1 MRAGAAEAVINP
13 VDTGSSVWAEG
24 ALVGRA
30 ARVSAGNGAG
40 PGTGLFAASGVTAT
54 VGSPTP
60 DATAAGAGGTSAP
73 LGATDNGA
81 TTDNGGTATDVDS
94 GGATTAGVSGLTIGT
109 IAGAGASL
117 IGESRMRGGAAMF
130 SDDQHCENKAGS
142 ARKQA
147 FAGGK
152 NSHAPPARAY
162 AISPPRTPSSAGWRA
177 PRPSAPNRPG
187 SLRDLHP
194 LGTSPLNDGPSGQR
208 TTWACRRIRI
218 RYELSIHPCT
228 LIRSLALAAVLF
240 PLTSPAVASPPP
252 PGAPDANTRRLTTA
266 TEIREAVAAALS
278 TGPVGA
284 DLSGVTLLAASL
296 SGSRVTLNFSRHVLD
311 LGPGSLRF
319 EAFFAR
325 VHRAASDVVPADL
338 RAFEIQTE
346 IEGLPLDRWFPPATR
361 VGPPSIA
368 RQLIPSPLPV
378 APAPQPLAGRR
389 IALSPGHGYYLV
401 SGTNYV
407 LQRSYFS
414 GIVEDFVNHDII
426 SALNTL
432 LVEAGADVRPTRNLD
447 RTAGV
452 GETGFPR
459 WQEAARYHVKALGAD
474 ASVWNESGFTHL
486 EQDIRCRPRYANA
499 VGAELLVSVH
509 NNGGGGTGTETLYDT
524 ANGFGPESKRLADL
538 LHAKVITA
546 IRRDYNAAWADR
558 RVQGFNGSYG
568 ENRLATRPAVILEI
582 AFMDRPTPDNAALQ
596 DGRFKLL
603 VATAIRDGIREFLD
617 GPAPAAPATLIA
629 TAESNAISLAWVDT
643 ATNESGFLLERKI
656 DAAPTWT
663 TLATLAANTVS
674 FRDATATSGTLA
686 YVYRVSAFNSGG
698 SSAGYSNEATA
709 TLLAPPVT
717 LLLAAVTPATIQTRD
732 WNQTADFTLTVTD
745 ASGAPVT
752 GAALVVR
759 DLLRNTGETLFAST
773 ADATGRLTYRT
784 TVPTGQTD
792 GSYAITFQATK
803 SGATSSAVVTREVVV
818 AHAPVVA
825 DGAPTIVT
833 QPLAQ
838 TVIAGTPVSFVVNTA
853 SSGSTSH
860 SYQWHFN
867 GSPLTGTTRP
877 AFTLPAVT
885 AAQAGAYS
893 VVVTTPAGS
902 VTSLAAQLKVNPA
915 AWLSNVSLRTTLA
928 SGQNVI
934 VGFVVGGDGSP
945 KDLLLRAAG
954 PALAGFGLTG
964 AMTDPRLELYRD
976 STKLT
981 DNNDWPAALAP
992 SFAAVGAFPFA
1003 AASRDAALQ
1012 RSFVGAHTVQ
1022 VTGTSGGVVL
1032 VEGYDAGPGSAARLV
1047 NLSARNRVGTGA
1059 DILIAGFYV
1068 AGAGSQRVLIRAVG
1082 PTLAALGV
1090 SSVLADPQLEVTD
1103 ATGRLASNDNWD
1115 AALAPVFAQV
1125 GAFPLPVGS
1134 KDSAVVVTLAAGRSY
1149 TVQVSGVAATVGEA
1163 LVEVYEVP

>member
-1 MRAGAAEAVINP
+1 
-13 VDTGSSVWAEG
+13 
-24 ALVGRA
+24 
-30 ARVSAGNGAG
+30 
-40 PGTGLFAASGVTAT
+40 
-54 VGSPTP
+54 
-60 DATAAGAGGTSAP
+60 
-73 LGATDNGA
+73 
-81 TTDNGGTATDVDS
+81 
-94 GGATTAGVSGLTIGT
+94 
-109 IAGAGASL
+109 
-117 IGESRMRGGAAMF
+117 MF
-130 SDDQHCENKAGS
+130 SNAQHTENKAGS

-152 NSHAPPARAY
+152 NSHAPPAHAY
-162 AISPPRTPSSAGWRA
+162 AFPPPRRAPCTRWRPAHRSAPDWPGPFARLMPAPRHRFNA
-177 PRPSAPNRPG
+177 PRPGEHAAR
-187 SLRDLHP
+187 
-194 LGTSPLNDGPSGQR
+194 
-208 TTWACRRIRI
+208 ACGRIRI
-218 RYELSIHPCT
+218 RYELSIHPRT
-228 LIRSLALAAVLF
+228 LIRWFAFVAILVLVGPAAL
-240 PLTSPAVASPPP
+240 ASPP
-252 PGAPDANTRRLTTA
+252 APDAPDVTA
-266 TEIREAVAAALS
+266 REQTAATKIREAIATALS
-278 TGPVGA
+278 SGPDGPGA
-284 DLSGVTLLAASL
+284 ASVKLLAASL
-296 SGSRVTLNFSRHVLD
+296 SGRRVTLNFSRQVLA
-311 LGPGSLRF
+311 LGPGSLAF
-319 EAFFAR
+319 EVFFAR
-325 VHRAASDVVPADL
+325 VHRAAGDVVRADL
-338 RAFEIQTE
+338 NTFEIQTE
-346 IEGLPLDRWFPPATR
+346 IEGLPLERWLPPAPR
-361 VGPPSIA
+361 LGPPPIA
-368 RQLIPSPLPV
+368 RQLIPAPLPV
-378 APAPQPLAGRR
+378 APALQPLAGRR
-389 IALSPGHGYYLV
+389 IAISPGHGYYLLG
-401 SGTNYV
+401 GTNYV

-414 GIVEDFVNHDII
+414 GIVEDFVNHDIV
-426 SALNTL
+426 SALHTL

-452 GETGFPR
+452 GETGFPK

-546 IRRDYNAAWADR
+546 IRRDYNAAWTDR

-582 AFMDRPTPDNAALQ
+582 AFMDKPTPDNAALQ
-596 DGRFKLL
+596 DARFKLL

-629 TAESNAISLAWVDT
+629 TAESNAISLAWVDP
-643 ATNESGFLLERKI
+643 ATNETGFLLERKT

-663 TLATLAANTVS
+663 TLATLAANTVAY
-674 FRDATATSGTLA
+674 RDTTATSASLT
-686 YVYRVSAFNSGG
+686 YVYRVSAFNAGG
-698 SSAGYSNEATA
+698 SSAGSSNEATA
-709 TLLAPPVT
+709 ALLAPPDT
-717 LLLAAVTPATIQTRD
+717 LLLAAVTPATIPARN
-732 WNQTADFTLTVTD
+732 WNQSADFTFTVTD

-759 DLLRNTGETLFAST
+759 DLLRNTDETLFSSA

-784 TVPTGQTD
+784 TVPAGQTD
-792 GSYAITFQATK
+792 GTYAITFQATK
-803 SGATSSAVVTREVVV
+803 SGATSSAVVTREIVV
-818 AHAPVVA
+818 AHSPAVA
-825 DGAPTIVT
+825 DGAPTIVS
-833 QPLAQ
+833 QPRSQ
-838 TVIAGTPVSFVVNTA
+838 TVTAGAPVGFVVNPA
-853 SSGSTSH
+853 FSGPTSP
-860 SYQWHFN
+860 SYQWYFN
-867 GSPLTGTTRP
+867 GTPLPGTTRP

-893 VVVTTPAGS
+893 VVVTTPAGAAS
-902 VTSLAAQLKVNPA
+902 SLAAQLKVNPA

-928 SGQNVI
+928 PGQNVI

-964 AMTDPRLELYRD
+964 AMTDPRLELYRT
-976 STKLT
+976 STKLS

-992 SFAAVGAFPFA
+992 AFAAVGAFPFA

-1022 VTGTSGGVVL
+1022 VTGTSAGVVL
-1032 VEGYDAGPGSAARLV
+1032 VEGYDAGTGSAARLV

-1068 AGAGSQRVLIRAVG
+1068 AGTGHQRVLIRAVG
-1082 PTLAALGV
+1082 ATLADLGV
-1090 SSVLADPQLEVTD
+1090 SGVLADPQLEVTD
-1103 ATGRLASNDNWD
+1103 AAGRLASNDNWD

-1149 TVQVSGVAATVGEA
+1149 TVQVSGVGATVGEA

>member
-1 MRAGAAEAVINP
+1 MFTN
-13 VDTGSSVWAEG
+13 
-24 ALVGRA
+24 
-30 ARVSAGNGAG
+30 ARQS
-40 PGTGLFAASGVTAT
+40 
-54 VGSPTP
+54 
-60 DATAAGAGGTSAP
+60 
-73 LGATDNGA
+73 
-81 TTDNGGTATDVDS
+81 
-94 GGATTAGVSGLTIGT
+94 
-109 IAGAGASL
+109 
-117 IGESRMRGGAAMF
+117 
-130 SDDQHCENKAGS
+130 ENTAGS

-147 FAGGK
+147 FAEGK

-162 AISPPRTPSSAGWRA
+162 AFPPLRSAPCARWRPARRSARDGRA
-177 PRPSAPNRPG
+177 PSCPCCPTHVPPQRDPAPG
-187 SLRDLHP
+187 EHAA
-194 LGTSPLNDGPSGQR
+194 
-208 TTWACRRIRI
+208 WACGRIRI
-218 RYELSIHPCT
+218 RYELSIHPRT
-228 LIRSLALAAVLF
+228 LIRCFAFLAILVTL
-240 PLTSPAVASPPP
+240 SPAARAAPPTP
-252 PGAPDANTRRLTTA
+252 DAPDVTA
-266 TEIREAVAAALS
+266 REQTAATKIREAIATALS
-278 TGPVGA
+278 TGPDGTGA
-284 DLSGVTLLAASL
+284 ASVDLLAASL
-296 SGSRVTLNFSRHVLD
+296 SGRRVTLNFSRQVLA
-311 LGPGSLRF
+311 LGPGSIRF

-325 VHRAASDVVPADL
+325 VHRAAGDVVRADL
-338 RAFEIQTE
+338 NTFEIQTE
-346 IEGLPLDRWFPPATR
+346 IEGLPLERWLPPAPR
-361 VGPPSIA
+361 LGPPPIA
-368 RQLIPSPLPV
+368 RQLSPAPLPV
-378 APAPQPLAGRR
+378 APALQPLAGRR
-389 IALSPGHGYYLV
+389 IAISPGHGYYLLG
-401 SGTNYV
+401 GTAYV

-414 GIVEDFVNHDII
+414 GIVEDFVNHDIV

-447 RTAGV
+447 RSAGV
-452 GETGFPR
+452 GETGFPK

-474 ASVWNESGFTHL
+474 AAVWNESGFTHL

-524 ANGFGPESKRLADL
+524 ANGFGAESKRLADL

-546 IRRDYNAAWADR
+546 IRRDYNAAWTDR

-582 AFMDRPTPDNAALQ
+582 AFMDRPTPDNAALR
-596 DGRFKLL
+596 DERFKLL

-629 TAESNAISLAWVDT
+629 TAESNAISLAWVDP
-643 ATNESGFLLERKI
+643 ATNETGFLLERKS

-674 FRDATATSGTLA
+674 YRDATATSGALT
-686 YVYRVSAFNSGG
+686 YVYRVSAFNAGG

-709 TLLAPPVT
+709 ALLAPPVT
-717 LLLAAVTPATIQTRD
+717 LLLAAVTPATMPARD
-732 WNQTADFTLTVTD
+732 WNQSADFTFTVTD

-759 DLLRNTGETLFAST
+759 DLLRNTDETLFSSA
-773 ADATGRLTYRT
+773 ADTTGRLTYRT
-784 TVPTGQTD
+784 TVPVGQTD
-792 GSYAITFQATK
+792 GTYAITFQATK
-803 SGATSSAVVTREVVV
+803 SGATSSAVATREIVV
-818 AHAPVVA
+818 AHAPAIA
-825 DGAPTIVT
+825 DVAPTIVS
-833 QPLAQ
+833 QPRSQ
-838 TVIAGTPVSFVVNTA
+838 TVTAGAPASFLVNTA
-853 SSGSTSH
+853 LSGSTPPAQ
-860 SYQWHFN
+860 SYQWYFN
-867 GSPLTGTTRP
+867 GTPLPGTTRP

-902 VTSLAAQLKVNPA
+902 VSSLAARLTVNPA

-928 SGQNVI
+928 PGQNVI

-954 PALAGFGLTG
+954 PALAGFGLAG
-964 AMTDPRLELYRD
+964 AMTDPRLELYRT
-976 STKLT
+976 STKLS

-992 SFAAVGAFPFA
+992 AFAAVGAFPFA

-1032 VEGYDAGPGSAARLV
+1032 VEGYDAATGSAARLV

-1068 AGAGSQRVLIRAVG
+1068 AGTGNQRVLIRAVG
-1082 PTLAALGV
+1082 PTLADLGV
-1090 SSVLADPQLEVTD
+1090 SGVLADPQLEVTD
-1103 ATGRLASNDNWD
+1103 TAGRLASNDNWD
-1115 AALAPVFAQV
+1115 AALAPVFGQV

-1149 TVQVSGVAATVGEA
+1149 TVQVSGAGATVGEA